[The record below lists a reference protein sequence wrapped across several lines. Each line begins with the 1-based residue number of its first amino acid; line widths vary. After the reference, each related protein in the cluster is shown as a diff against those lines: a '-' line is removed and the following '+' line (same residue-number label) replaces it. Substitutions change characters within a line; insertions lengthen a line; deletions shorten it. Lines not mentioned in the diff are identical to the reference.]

1 MTTDLVKY
9 ILKEFTVFFKS
20 HLSGNFKGDR
30 KDKGKL
36 ILAGEGTL
44 ALGNSGRVV
53 QIRGREACG
62 L

>member
-9 ILKEFTVFFKS
+9 ILKEFTVFLKS
-20 HLSGNFKGDR
+20 HLSRKFKGNR

-44 ALGNSGRVV
+44 ALGNGGQVA